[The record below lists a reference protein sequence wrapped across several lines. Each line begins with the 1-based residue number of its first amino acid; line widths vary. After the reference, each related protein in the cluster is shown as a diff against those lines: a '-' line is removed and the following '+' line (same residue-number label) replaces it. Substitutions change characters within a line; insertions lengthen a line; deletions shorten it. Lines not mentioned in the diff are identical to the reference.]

1 MSIFLIE
8 GAKFVMLIGA
18 FVALIFAAVGMG
30 A

>member
-1 MSIFLIE
+1 MNVFLIE

-18 FVALIFAAVGMG
+18 FFAAILTAVGMG